1 MRPLALWPLF
11 SRKEPVAAKQLLC
24 AMLQTMLLCCVAE
37 CSTPDKQPTM
47 LSHEEFAKAQ
57 VFIDETARPLERT
70 LFAFY
75 FTHGSRDAVIAELAK
90 FQNNDGGFA
99 SCLESDTRWC
109 GSSPLGAMKA
119 LGILTDVGA
128 PASDPHVK
136 GVIRYLLANFDDKQ
150 GMWHALPKEANSAP
164 HASWWEV
171 REDTGKCEVE
181 SPVFPTAALAG
192 YLQKYPELLP
202 PGFAQR
208 ITESSL
214 NYLAAAQVQ
223 MNMPDIES
231 LIQLVRLLP
240 PGQSAEAVRK
250 LKSVLAVIVVQD
262 AKQWNGYNVKPLT
275 FVHSTRSPL
284 YAGMEEAVAANLG
297 YLISTQKSD
306 GGWGLTWSW
315 EERNPAAWK
324 LAEKE
329 WRGVVTLENL
339 QTLEAFHRIAQ

>member
-1 MRPLALWPLF
+1 
-11 SRKEPVAAKQLLC
+11 
-24 AMLQTMLLCCVAE
+24 MLNREA
-37 CSTPDKQPTM
+37 
-47 LSHEEFAKAQ
+47 FARADA
-57 VFIDETARPLERT
+57 FISETGRPLERA

-75 FTHGSRDAVIAELAK
+75 FGHGSRDEVIAELAK

-119 LGILTDVGA
+119 LRVLTDVEA
-128 PASDPHVK
+128 PPSDPRVK
-136 GVIRYLLANFDDKQ
+136 AVIKYLLASFDDKQ

-171 REDTGKCEVE
+171 REDTGTCEVE
-181 SPVFPTAALAG
+181 SAVFPTAAIAG
-192 YLQKYPELLP
+192 YLQKYPALLP
-202 PGFAQR
+202 PGLVQK

-214 NYLAAAQVQ
+214 NYLAAAPAR
-223 MNMPDIES
+223 MKMPDIES
-231 LIQLVRLLP
+231 LIELVRLLP
-240 PGQSAEAVRK
+240 PSQSTEAVAK
-250 LKSVLAVIVVQD
+250 LKSVLTMVVVQD
-262 AKQWNGYNVKPLT
+262 AKQWSSYNVKPLT
-275 FVHSTRSPL
+275 FVHSPQSPF
-284 YAGMEEAVAANLG
+284 YTGPQEVVGANLD
-297 YLISTQKSD
+297 YIISTQKAD

-339 QTLEAFHRIAQ
+339 QTLTAFHRIAP

>member
-1 MRPLALWPLF
+1 M
-11 SRKEPVAAKQLLC
+11 AAKQLLC
-24 AMLQTMLLCCVAE
+24 GMLQTMLLCCVAE
-37 CSTPDKQPTM
+37 CSNPDKQPIM
-47 LSHEEFAKAQ
+47 LSHEAFARAE
-57 VFIDETARPLERT
+57 VFINKTARPLERT

-75 FTHGSRDAVIAELAK
+75 FTHGSRDAVTAELAK

-119 LGILTDVGA
+119 LRILTDVGA
-128 PASDPHVK
+128 PASDPRVK
-136 GVIRYLLANFDDKQ
+136 AVIRYLLASFDDKQ
-150 GMWHALPKEANSAP
+150 GVWHALPEEANSAP

-171 REDTGKCEVE
+171 HEDTGKCEVE

-192 YLQKYPELLP
+192 YLQKYSKWLP

-208 ITESSL
+208 ITESSV

-223 MNMPDIES
+223 MKMPDIES
-231 LIQLVRLLP
+231 LIELVRLLP
-240 PGQSAEAVRK
+240 PGQSTEAVRK
-250 LKSVLAVIVVQD
+250 LKSVLAVVVVQD
-262 AKQWNGYNVKPLT
+262 AKKWNSYNVKPLT

-284 YAGMEEAVAANLG
+284 YTGMEEAVAANLD
-297 YLISTQKSD
+297 YIISTEKSD

-329 WRGVVTLENL
+329 WRGVVTLETL
-339 QTLEAFHRIAQ
+339 QTLEAFHRIAP